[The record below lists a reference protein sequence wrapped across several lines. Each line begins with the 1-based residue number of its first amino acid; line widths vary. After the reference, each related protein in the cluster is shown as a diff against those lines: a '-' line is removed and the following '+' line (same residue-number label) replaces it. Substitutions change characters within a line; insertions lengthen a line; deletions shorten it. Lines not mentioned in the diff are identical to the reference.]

1 MILNFFKELGEA
13 KQKIVD
19 AENRLAEER
28 LAVVEERRQLEE
40 EKQKFAIERAEKAG
54 FLIRQ
59 AKRKVKEKNILKFT
73 LMKNVFSISNL
84 LFQFSCF
91 HEISISHFASRLRDF
106 PANCAKRNFESYH
119 KRSRDSLS
127 LIGHLPLNGAS

>member
-1 MILNFFKELGEA
+1 MVLNFFKELGEA

-54 FLIRQ
+54 FLIHQ
-59 AKRKVKEKNILKFT
+59 AMREVYEKKT
-73 LMKNVFSISNL
+73 
-84 LFQFSCF
+84 
-91 HEISISHFASRLRDF
+91 
-106 PANCAKRNFESYH
+106 
-119 KRSRDSLS
+119 
-127 LIGHLPLNGAS
+127 

>member
-54 FLIRQ
+54 FLIYP
-59 AKRKVKEKNILKFT
+59 AIRKVYHYFYQL
-73 LMKNVFSISNL
+73 LPGVQSN
-84 LFQFSCF
+84 
-91 HEISISHFASRLRDF
+91 
-106 PANCAKRNFESYH
+106 
-119 KRSRDSLS
+119 
-127 LIGHLPLNGAS
+127 

>member
-54 FLIRQ
+54 FFNISSYTSFICIRY
-59 AKRKVKEKNILKFT
+59 KLYRIT
-73 LMKNVFSISNL
+73 
-84 LFQFSCF
+84 
-91 HEISISHFASRLRDF
+91 
-106 PANCAKRNFESYH
+106 
-119 KRSRDSLS
+119 RS
-127 LIGHLPLNGAS
+127 PV